1 MILETVQVDFVMN
14 VFVDLKIDTS
24 GLDYEIEEIL
34 NLRYELEDKIEE
46 QELGEVVDGG
56 IMMDG
61 SEIDIGFIS
70 STEEEARLGIEEILE
85 ANELLSS
92 STIEIRPYENDE
104 ELEED
109 FQDLME
115 ED

>member
-1 MILETVQVDFVMN
+1 MS

-24 GLDYEIEEIL
+24 GLDFDIEEIL

-70 STEEEARLGIEEILE
+70 KNSEDAQQGIQGILE
-85 ANELLSS
+85 VNELLASS
-92 STIEIRPYENDE
+92 SIEIRPYEDDE
-104 ELEED
+104 DPDDVLDED
-109 FQDLME
+109 
-115 ED
+115 